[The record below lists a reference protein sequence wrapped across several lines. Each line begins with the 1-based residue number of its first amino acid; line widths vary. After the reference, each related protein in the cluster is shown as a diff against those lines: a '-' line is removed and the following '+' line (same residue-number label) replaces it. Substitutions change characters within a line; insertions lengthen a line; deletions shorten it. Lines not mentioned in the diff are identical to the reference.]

1 MRKSISVILALVCA
15 LNLVG
20 CSTNKSETV
29 TDNSVNTSTPD
40 VKNDDSPNI
49 SEEMWD
55 KNKDDIELYTIT
67 GRYCISTNGTK
78 ILLSKDNG
86 AICIRPANNDELFS
100 DLEIGDEIEISISGI
115 EETYPAQTT
124 VYRYTLI
131 KNGTVEDLDADE
143 IQELETLG
151 WKFRN
156 SVGHWYPYNPSKET
170 YLLNF
175 Y

>member
-15 LNLVG
+15 LSLAG
-20 CSTNKSETV
+20 CSTNKSEIV

-49 SEEMWD
+49 LEEMGD

-67 GRYCISTNGTK
+67 GRYCISTNGTN

-100 DLEIGDEIEISISGI
+100 DLEIGDEIEISISDI

-124 VYRYTLI
+124 VYSYTLI
-131 KNGTVEDLDADE
+131 KKGTVEDLDTDE

-151 WKFRN
+151 WKF
-156 SVGHWYPYNPSKET
+156 SFEVET
-170 YLLNF
+170 Q
-175 Y
+175 